1 VNARFRVD
9 SRGQLTP
16 ENAEAQKSLSAMA
29 GNFYLLPT
37 SPDLLAFVRS
47 PSSGGRI
54 NPPRVVLAGD
64 AAGFPLSDLIAFLAQ
79 SRWTGVIRVHA
90 PTGERSVSMKDG
102 EVRSATSDDPTDRLG
117 EVMVRLGF
125 VDRRKLEEVLKDTP
139 PSKVGRALVE
149 RGLLQAHDLFK
160 CLTHQL
166 AEIFHAMVLTH
177 EGTFMLVDQEV
188 DDRSTSSHMLQL
200 STQSL
205 LMDAIRKI
213 DEMAHFRKRIPH
225 GRMYVGKKRASDG
238 KLEEDEVRVLGSLTG
253 DKTVFELGQFHKMS
267 EFDITTVVFRLL
279 EGGYAMVSEKPV
291 TGGLTAAVDAAV
303 APGGKAE
310 DRLQKGDPNHVA
322 RVFNLIFKEI
332 RDEVAKQGME
342 REFVAA
348 ANAAL
353 AGEALSSSPVL
364 QGQSFD
370 PSGVLPEAALLEQFQ
385 RTRDQLGAEPV
396 VSLRKALSDV
406 MFFLLFQAGE
416 LLESRADEDL
426 ARRVKELL
434 ATLEQ

>member
-1 VNARFRVD
+1 MNARFRVD

-16 ENAEAQKSLSAMA
+16 ENAEAQRSLSAMA
-29 GNFYLLPT
+29 GSFYLLPT
-37 SPDLLAFVRS
+37 SPDLLCFVRS

-54 NPPRVVLAGD
+54 APPRVVLTGD

-90 PTGERSVSMKDG
+90 PTGERTISMKDG
-102 EVRSATSDDPTDRLG
+102 EVRAATSDDPTDRLG

-125 VDRRKLEEVLKDTP
+125 VDRNKLEEVLRDTP

-160 CLTHQL
+160 CLTYQL
-166 AEIFHAMVLTH
+166 SEIFHAMVLTH
-177 EGTFMLVDQEV
+177 EGTFMLVDQPI
-188 DDRSTSSHMLQL
+188 DDRTAHTLQL

-225 GRMYVGKKRASDG
+225 GRMYVGRKRPSDG
-238 KLEEDEVRVLGSLTG
+238 KLEDAEARVLAALNG
-253 DKTVFELGQFHKMS
+253 DKTVFELGQAQKMS
-267 EFDITTVVFRLL
+267 EFDVTKVVFRLL
-279 EGGYAMVSEKPV
+279 EGGYAMVSDKPV

-303 APGGKAE
+303 APAGRAE
-310 DRLQKGDPNHVA
+310 ERLQKGDPQHVV
-322 RVFNLIFKEI
+322 RVFNLIFREI

-342 REFVAA
+342 REFVTA

-364 QGQSFD
+364 QGQQFD
-370 PSGVLPEAALLEQFQ
+370 PGGVLDEDTLLAGFF
-385 RTRDQLGAEPV
+385 RTRDQFGHEAV
-396 VSLRKALSDV
+396 GSLRKALSDV

-434 ATLEQ
+434 ATLEQT

>member
-1 VNARFRVD
+1 MNARFRVD

-37 SPDLLAFVRS
+37 SPDLLCFVRS

-54 NPPRVVLAGD
+54 GPPRVVMAGD
-64 AAGFPLSDLIAFLAQ
+64 AAGFPISDLMAFLAQ

-90 PTGERSVSMKDG
+90 PSGERTVSMKDG
-102 EVRSATSDDPTDRLG
+102 EVRAATSDDPTDRLG

-125 VDRRKLEEVLKDTP
+125 VERARVEDVLRDTP

-149 RGLLQAHDLFK
+149 RGVVKSHDLFK

-166 AEIFHAMVLTH
+166 SEIFHAMVLTH

-188 DDRSTSSHMLQL
+188 DERGTAHTLQL

-225 GRMYVGKKRASDG
+225 GRMYVGRKRPPDG
-238 KLEEDEVRVLGSLTG
+238 KLEEDEARVLAALTG
-253 DKTVFELGQFHKMS
+253 DKTVFELGQAEKMS
-267 EFDITTVVFRLL
+267 EFDVTKVVFRLL
-279 EGGYAMVSEKPV
+279 EGGYAMVSDKPV

-303 APGGKAE
+303 APAGREEERVG
-310 DRLQKGDPNHVA
+310 KGDPHHVA

-342 REFVAA
+342 REFVTA

-364 QGQSFD
+364 QGQSFNA
-370 PSGVLPEAALLEQFQ
+370 SGVLPEDALLDQFQ
-385 RTRDQLGAEPV
+385 RTRDQLGGEAV
-396 VSLRKALSDV
+396 GQLRKALSDV

-434 ATLEQ
+434 ATLET

>member
-1 VNARFRVD
+1 MNARFRVD

-16 ENAEAQKSLSAMA
+16 ENAEAQRSLSAMA
-29 GNFYLLPT
+29 GSFYLLPT
-37 SPDLLAFVRS
+37 SPDLLCFVRS

-54 NPPRVVLAGD
+54 APPRVVLAGD

-90 PTGERSVSMKDG
+90 PTGERTISMKDG
-102 EVRSATSDDPTDRLG
+102 EVRAATSDDPTDRLG

-125 VDRRKLEEVLKDTP
+125 VDRNKLEEVLKDTP

-160 CLTHQL
+160 CLTYQL
-166 AEIFHAMVLTH
+166 SEIFHAMVLTH
-177 EGTFMLVDQEV
+177 EGTFMLVDQPI
-188 DDRSTSSHMLQL
+188 DDRTAHTLQL

-225 GRMYVGKKRASDG
+225 GRMYVGRKRPPDG
-238 KLEEDEVRVLGSLTG
+238 KLEDAEARVLAALTG
-253 DKTVFELGQFHKMS
+253 DKTVFELGQAQKMS
-267 EFDITTVVFRLL
+267 EFDVTKVVFRLL
-279 EGGYAMVSEKPV
+279 EGGYAMVADKPV

-303 APGGKAE
+303 APAGRAE
-310 DRLQKGDPNHVA
+310 ARLQKGDPQHVV
-322 RVFNLIFKEI
+322 RVFNLIFREI

-342 REFVAA
+342 REFVTA

-364 QGQSFD
+364 QGQEFD
-370 PSGVLPEAALLEQFQ
+370 DSGVLSEDTLLAGFF
-385 RTRDQLGAEPV
+385 RTRDQFGMEAV
-396 VSLRKALSDV
+396 GSLRKALSDV

-434 ATLEQ
+434 ATLEQT

>member
-1 VNARFRVD
+1 
-9 SRGQLTP
+9 
-16 ENAEAQKSLSAMA
+16 
-29 GNFYLLPT
+29 
-37 SPDLLAFVRS
+37 
-47 PSSGGRI
+47 
-54 NPPRVVLAGD
+54 
-64 AAGFPLSDLIAFLAQ
+64 
-79 SRWTGVIRVHA
+79 
-90 PTGERSVSMKDG
+90 
-102 EVRSATSDDPTDRLG
+102 
-117 EVMVRLGF
+117 
-125 VDRRKLEEVLKDTP
+125 
-139 PSKVGRALVE
+139 
-149 RGLLQAHDLFK
+149 
-160 CLTHQL
+160 
-166 AEIFHAMVLTH
+166 
-177 EGTFMLVDQEV
+177 MLVDQEI
-188 DDRSTSSHMLQL
+188 DDRNTSHTLQL

-225 GRMYVGKKRASDG
+225 GRTYVGKKRSPDG
-238 KLEEDEVRVLGSLTG
+238 KLEEAETRVLTALTG
-253 DKTVFELGQFHKMS
+253 DKTVFELGQAQKMS
-267 EFDITTVVFRLL
+267 EFDVTRVVFRLL
-279 EGGYAMVSEKPV
+279 EGGYAMVSDKPI

-303 APGGKAE
+303 APAGRAE
-310 DRLQKGDPNHVA
+310 ERLQKGDPNHVA

-370 PSGVLPEAALLEQFQ
+370 TTGVLPEGALLDQFH
-385 RTRDQLGAEPV
+385 RTRDSLGTEPV
-396 VSLRKALSDV
+396 GSLRKALSDV

-434 ATLEQ
+434 ATLEQT